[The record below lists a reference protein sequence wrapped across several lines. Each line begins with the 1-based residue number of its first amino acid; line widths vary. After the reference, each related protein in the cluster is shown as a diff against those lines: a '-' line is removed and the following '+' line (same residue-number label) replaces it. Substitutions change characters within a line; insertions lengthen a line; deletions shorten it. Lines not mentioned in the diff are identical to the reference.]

1 MDVEAINQ
9 HLEAILC
16 NHSSE
21 TNLPADVAFTL
32 KGFGKEWVCR
42 RNEHW
47 VVTGPNGSGKSY
59 LAALLA
65 DELPVCGCRLEM
77 APDLEESRA
86 QVTFSQQ
93 QGIVSGGW
101 LQARWH
107 GPGEVEDVRVKDF
120 LSYDSVHDINP
131 FEVVRRSPKELRN
144 HAARLRRIVERLGLK
159 PLLART
165 VVQLSNGETRLVLL
179 THALLKNPRLLILDD
194 PFAGLSPERRAAL
207 KRFLDELASETT
219 MVLMLRNADEV
230 PSCATD
236 ELFLDHLKIVRF
248 GKPLPPAHQTKP
260 HQWIL
265 PPSFKSPVEKGEPV
279 IEMDGVTIA
288 YGKHKVIDNLHW
300 RVLKGEHWLITG
312 PNGCGKTTLLSL
324 VTGDN
329 PAAYRNPIRI
339 FGRAR
344 KVGEC
349 IWSIRRKIAQISPEQ
364 QAYFNPA
371 QTVLEAVAANHLD
384 EYGQPFSM
392 TRQLLQKAR
401 ANLKLLELQSSEK
414 RTYGSLSAGEQRL
427 VLFARAFT
435 AEPQMLILDEP
446 CLNLDRETRSKA
458 LRLLSGLLETRQNMT
473 VLCVA
478 HRQSYVPDGFNYR
491 LALG

>member
-1 MDVEAINQ
+1 MDVETLNQ

-16 NHSSE
+16 NHSSA
-21 TNLPADVAFTL
+21 TNLPANVAFIL
-32 KGFGKEWVCR
+32 KGWGKEWVCR

-65 DELPVCGCRLEM
+65 DELPLCGYNLEM

-93 QGIVSGGW
+93 QSAASGSW

-107 GPGEVEDVRVKDF
+107 GPGEVEDVTVKDF

-131 FEVVRRSPKELRN
+131 YEVVRRSPKELRN
-144 HAARLRRIVERLGLK
+144 HAARLCHIAERLGLK
-159 PLLART
+159 PLLTRT

-179 THALLKNPRLLILDD
+179 TRALLKNPRLLILDD
-194 PFAGLSPERRAAL
+194 PFAGLSPERRTVL
-207 KRFLDELASETT
+207 KNFLDELAPKTT

-236 ELFLDHLKIVRF
+236 ELFLDQLKIVRF
-248 GKPLPPAHQTKP
+248 AKPQPLAHHTKP

-265 PPSFKSPVEKGEPV
+265 PPTFKSPAEKGVPV

-288 YGKHKVIDNLHW
+288 YGKRKVIDNLHW
-300 RVLKGEHWLITG
+300 RVLKGERWLITG
-312 PNGCGKTTLLSL
+312 PNGCGKTTLISL
-324 VTGDN
+324 ITGDN
-329 PAAYRNPIRI
+329 PAAYRSPIRI

-349 IWSIRRKIAQISPEQ
+349 IWSIRRKIAQVSPEQ
-364 QAYFNPA
+364 QTYFNPA
-371 QTVLEAVAANHLD
+371 QTVLEAVISNHLD
-384 EYGQPFSM
+384 DYGQPLPM
-392 TRQLLQKAR
+392 TRQRLQKAR
-401 ANLKLLELQSSEK
+401 QNLKLLDLQSSEK
-414 RTYGSLSAGEQRL
+414 RTCGSLSAGEQRL

-435 AEPQMLILDEP
+435 AAPQMLILDEP
-446 CLNLDRETRSKA
+446 CLNLDRETRTKV
-458 LRLLSGLLETRQNMT
+458 LRLLSGLLETHRDMT

-478 HRQSYVPDGFNYR
+478 HRQSYVPDGFHYR